1 MEIIKN
7 IGAIVGMALSCLT
20 LITLLCK
27 PLRKKISGWI
37 RQVSQAEEYWDA
49 IERNQMAIDEIRAG
63 MQQIMATEES
73 KQVLFSKFQ
82 ASQLSILRDDIT
94 RLYFKY
100 LENKQ
105 VPFYARKDMVQLY
118 ETYTDI
124 GGNSYVKTIYDEFME
139 WPVKT

>member
-20 LITLLCK
+20 LIALLCK

-73 KQVLFSKFQ
+73 KQALLAKFQ
-82 ASQLSILRDDIT
+82 KSQLSILAGRH
-94 RLYFKY
+94 YPAVF
-100 LENKQ
+100 Q
-105 VPFYARKDMVQLY
+105 VLRGQASAVLCP
-118 ETYTDI
+118 
-124 GGNSYVKTIYDEFME
+124 
-139 WPVKT
+139 

>member
-20 LITLLCK
+20 LIALLCK

-73 KQVLFSKFQ
+73 KQALLAKFQ
-82 ASQLSILRDDIT
+82 KSQLSILRDDIT

-100 LENKQ
+100 LEDKQ

-118 ETYTDI
+118 ETYTDM

-139 WPVKT
+139 WPVRT

>member
-27 PLRKKISGWI
+27 PLRNKISGWI

-100 LENKQ
+100 LEDKQ

-118 ETYTDI
+118 ETYTDM

-139 WPVKT
+139 WPVKA

>member
-100 LENKQ
+100 LEDKQ

-118 ETYTDI
+118 ETYTDM

-139 WPVKT
+139 WPVRT

>member
-20 LITLLCK
+20 LIALLCK

-100 LENKQ
+100 LEDKQ

>member
-100 LENKQ
+100 LEDKQ

-118 ETYTDI
+118 ETYTDM

-139 WPVKT
+139 WPVKA

>member
-1 MEIIKN
+1 MEIVKN
-7 IGAIVGMALSCLT
+7 IGAIVGIALSCLT

-27 PLRKKISGWI
+27 PLRKKISGWV

-63 MQQIMATEES
+63 MQQMMATEES
-73 KQVLFSKFQ
+73 KQALLAKFQ
-82 ASQLSILRDDIT
+82 KSQLSILRDDIT

-100 LENKQ
+100 LEDKQ

-118 ETYTDI
+118 ETYTDM

-139 WPVKT
+139 WPVRT

>member
-118 ETYTDI
+118 ETYTDM

>member
-63 MQQIMATEES
+63 MQQMMATEES
-73 KQVLFSKFQ
+73 KQALLAKFQ
-82 ASQLSILRDDIT
+82 ESQLSILRDDIT

-118 ETYTDI
+118 ETYTDM

-139 WPVKT
+139 WPVRK

>member
-20 LITLLCK
+20 LVTLLCK

-63 MQQIMATEES
+63 MQQMMATEES
-73 KQVLFSKFQ
+73 KQALFAKFQ
-82 ASQLSILRDDIT
+82 ESQLSILRDDIT

-100 LENKQ
+100 LEDKQ

>member
-20 LITLLCK
+20 LIALLCK

-73 KQVLFSKFQ
+73 KQALLAKFQ
-82 ASQLSILRDDIT
+82 KSQLSILRDDIT

-100 LENKQ
+100 LEDKQ

-118 ETYTDI
+118 ETYTDM

-139 WPVKT
+139 WPVKA

>member
-37 RQVSQAEEYWDA
+37 RQVSQAEEYQDA

-73 KQVLFSKFQ
+73 KQALLAKFQ
-82 ASQLSILRDDIT
+82 KSQLSILRDDIT

-100 LENKQ
+100 LEDKQ

-118 ETYTDI
+118 ETYTDM

-139 WPVKT
+139 WPVRT

>member
-1 MEIIKN
+1 MEIVKN

-73 KQVLFSKFQ
+73 KQALLAKFQ
-82 ASQLSILRDDIT
+82 KSQLSILRDDIT

-100 LENKQ
+100 LEEKQ

-118 ETYTDI
+118 ETYTDM

-139 WPVKT
+139 WPVRT

>member
-1 MEIIKN
+1 MEVIKN
-7 IGAIVGMALSCLT
+7 IGAIVGMVLSCLT

-63 MQQIMATEES
+63 MQQMMATEES
-73 KQVLFSKFQ
+73 KQVLFAKFQ
-82 ASQLSILRDDIT
+82 ESQLSILRDDIT

-100 LENKQ
+100 LEDKQ

-118 ETYTDI
+118 ETYTDM

-139 WPVKT
+139 WPVKV

>member
-73 KQVLFSKFQ
+73 KQVLFAKFQ
-82 ASQLSILRDDIT
+82 KSQLSILRDDIT

-100 LENKQ
+100 LEDKQ

-118 ETYTDI
+118 ETYTDM

-139 WPVKT
+139 WPVRT

>member
-20 LITLLCK
+20 LIALLCK
-27 PLRKKISGWI
+27 PLRKKIAGGI
-37 RQVSQAEEYWDA
+37 RQVSQAEEYWNA

-63 MQQIMATEES
+63 MQQMMATEES
-73 KQVLFSKFQ
+73 KQALFLKFQ
-82 ASQLSILRDDIT
+82 KSQLSILRDDIT
-94 RLYFKY
+94 RMYFKY
-100 LENKQ
+100 LEDKQ

-118 ETYTDI
+118 ETYTDM

-139 WPVKT
+139 WPVRT

>member
-1 MEIIKN
+1 MEVIKN

-27 PLRKKISGWI
+27 PLRNKISGWI

-63 MQQIMATEES
+63 MQQMMATEES
-73 KQVLFSKFQ
+73 KQVLFAKFQ
-82 ASQLSILRDDIT
+82 KSQLSILRDDIT

-100 LENKQ
+100 LEEKQ

-118 ETYTDI
+118 ETYTDM

-139 WPVKT
+139 WPVKA

>member
-73 KQVLFSKFQ
+73 KQALLAKFQ
-82 ASQLSILRDDIT
+82 KSQLSILRDDIT

-100 LENKQ
+100 LEDKQ

-118 ETYTDI
+118 ETYTDM

>member
-1 MEIIKN
+1 MEIVKN

-63 MQQIMATEES
+63 MQQMMATEES
-73 KQVLFSKFQ
+73 KQALLAKFQ
-82 ASQLSILRDDIT
+82 KSQLSILRDDIT

-100 LENKQ
+100 LEDKQ

-118 ETYTDI
+118 ETYTDM

-139 WPVKT
+139 WPVRT

>member
-1 MEIIKN
+1 MEIVKN

-20 LITLLCK
+20 LIALLCK

-73 KQVLFSKFQ
+73 KQALLAKFQ
-82 ASQLSILRDDIT
+82 KSQLSILRDDIT

-100 LENKQ
+100 LEEKQ

-118 ETYTDI
+118 ETYTDM

-139 WPVKT
+139 WPVRT

>member
-100 LENKQ
+100 LEDKQ

-118 ETYTDI
+118 ETYTDM

>member
-27 PLRKKISGWI
+27 PLRNKISGWI

-63 MQQIMATEES
+63 MQQMMATEES

-82 ASQLSILRDDIT
+82 ESQLSILRDDIT

-100 LENKQ
+100 LEDKQ

-118 ETYTDI
+118 ETYTDM

-139 WPVKT
+139 WPVKA

>member
-7 IGAIVGMALSCLT
+7 IGATVGMALSCLT

-73 KQVLFSKFQ
+73 KQALLAKFQ
-82 ASQLSILRDDIT
+82 KSQLSILRDDIT

-100 LENKQ
+100 LEDKQ

-118 ETYTDI
+118 ETYTDM

-139 WPVKT
+139 WPVRT

>member
-7 IGAIVGMALSCLT
+7 IGAIVGLVISSMT
-20 LITLLCK
+20 LITLFCK

-37 RQVSQAEEYWDA
+37 RQVSQVEEYREA
-49 IERNQMAIDEIRAG
+49 IARNQLAIDEIRAG

-73 KQVLFSKFQ
+73 KQALFAKFQ
-82 ASQLSILRDDIT
+82 ESQLSILRDDIT

-100 LENKQ
+100 LEEKQ
-105 VPFYARKDMVQLY
+105 VPFYARKDMVQLF
-118 ETYTDI
+118 ETYTSM
-124 GGNSYVKTIYDEFME
+124 GGNSYVKPIYDEFME

>member
-1 MEIIKN
+1 MEIVKN

-20 LITLLCK
+20 LVTLLCK

-37 RQVSQAEEYWDA
+37 RQVSQAEEYQDA

-73 KQVLFSKFQ
+73 KQALLAKFQ
-82 ASQLSILRDDIT
+82 KSQLSILRDDIT

-100 LENKQ
+100 LEDKQ

-118 ETYTDI
+118 ETYTDM

-139 WPVKT
+139 WPVRT

>member
-1 MEIIKN
+1 MEIVKN
-7 IGAIVGMALSCLT
+7 IGAIVGMVLSCLT

-63 MQQIMATEES
+63 MQQMMATEES
-73 KQVLFSKFQ
+73 KQVLFAKFQ
-82 ASQLSILRDDIT
+82 ESQLSILRDDIT

-118 ETYTDI
+118 ETYTDM

-139 WPVKT
+139 WPVRT

>member
-27 PLRKKISGWI
+27 PLRKKIASWI

-63 MQQIMATEES
+63 MQQMMATEES
-73 KQVLFSKFQ
+73 KQVLFAKFQ
-82 ASQLSILRDDIT
+82 ESQLSILRDDIT

-100 LENKQ
+100 LEDKQ

-118 ETYTDI
+118 ETYTDM

-139 WPVKT
+139 WPVRT

>member
-27 PLRKKISGWI
+27 PLRKKIAGWI
-37 RQVSQAEEYWDA
+37 RQVSQAEEYWNA

-63 MQQIMATEES
+63 MQQMMATEES
-73 KQVLFSKFQ
+73 KQVLFAKFQ
-82 ASQLSILRDDIT
+82 ESQLSILRDDIT

>member
-73 KQVLFSKFQ
+73 KQALLAKFQ
-82 ASQLSILRDDIT
+82 KSQLSILRDDIT

-100 LENKQ
+100 LEEKQ

-118 ETYTDI
+118 ETYTDM

>member
-1 MEIIKN
+1 MEIVKN
-7 IGAIVGMALSCLT
+7 IGAIVGMVLSCLT

-73 KQVLFSKFQ
+73 KQALLAKFQ
-82 ASQLSILRDDIT
+82 KSQLSILRDDIT

-100 LENKQ
+100 LEEKQ

-118 ETYTDI
+118 ETYTDM

-139 WPVKT
+139 WPVRT

>member
-27 PLRKKISGWI
+27 PLRNKISGWI

-63 MQQIMATEES
+63 MQQMMATEES
-73 KQVLFSKFQ
+73 KQVLFAKFQ
-82 ASQLSILRDDIT
+82 ESQLSILRDDIT

>member
-1 MEIIKN
+1 
-7 IGAIVGMALSCLT
+7 
-20 LITLLCK
+20 
-27 PLRKKISGWI
+27 
-37 RQVSQAEEYWDA
+37 
-49 IERNQMAIDEIRAG
+49 MAIDEIRAG

-100 LENKQ
+100 LEDKQ

-118 ETYTDI
+118 ETYTDM

-139 WPVKT
+139 WPVRT